1 MTIKIIKVGR
11 SKWGFYLQLEDGSFK
26 GCEEAVSTYL
36 TPKIPCEIEVEETK
50 GEGKQEKITRVKI
63 LGQLQTEAPIEVVK
77 PGESKLVT
85 ESVEDGFVD
94 NRQKS
99 IESQMAIKTSID
111 MIRANNEVAEFDKV
125 KLNKDTIYQ
134 HALVIR
140 QILTD
145 LKRN

>member
-1 MTIKIIKVGR
+1 MTIKITKTGR

-36 TPKIPCEIEVEETK
+36 TSKIPCEIEVEEIK

-63 LGQLQTEAPIEVVK
+63 LGQIQESPIETVR
-77 PGESKLVT
+77 PGEPKLVT
-85 ESVEDGFVD
+85 ESIDDGFVD

-99 IESQMAIKTSID
+99 IESQMSIKGAID

-125 KLNKDTIYQ
+125 KINKDTVYQ

-140 QILTD
+140 QILAD
-145 LKRN
+145 LKRS